1 MGLNAKPAIL
11 ERKVPSGLKELEK
24 AGRDPRLGGN
34 EQVGFTCKHPSGA
47 QYMRL

>member
-11 ERKVPSGLKELEK
+11 ERKVPSRLKELEK
-24 AGRDPRLGGN
+24 ASLGGN